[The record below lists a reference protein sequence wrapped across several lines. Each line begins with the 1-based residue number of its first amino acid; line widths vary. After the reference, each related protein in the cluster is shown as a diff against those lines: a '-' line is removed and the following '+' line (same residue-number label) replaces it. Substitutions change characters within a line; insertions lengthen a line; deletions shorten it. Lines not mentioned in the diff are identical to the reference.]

1 MEIKDSAHLITDSLP
16 GAFVTQYWPG
26 TWTPPKHETMVEEL
40 EAYQMAT
47 LSEHKPAFFNWLTN
61 EPPCQCICQIKKK
74 KIDLGSLN
82 Y

>member
-1 MEIKDSAHLITDSLP
+1 
-16 GAFVTQYWPG
+16 
-26 TWTPPKHETMVEEL
+26 MVQEL

-61 EPPCQCICQIKKK
+61 EPPLECICHIQK